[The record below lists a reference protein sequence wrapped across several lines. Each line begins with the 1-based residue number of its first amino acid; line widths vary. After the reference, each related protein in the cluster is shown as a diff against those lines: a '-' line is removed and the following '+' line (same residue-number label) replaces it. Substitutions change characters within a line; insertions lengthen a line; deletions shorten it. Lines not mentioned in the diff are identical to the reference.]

1 MGDRC
6 RRRARSPYNPCLI
19 PCLVCSCAAN
29 PFRFVRVGWNRLWNR
44 PMGCSCS
51 RLFNWRLKSNFLYY
65 TNMSRA
71 DDDWISLDVESK
83 LNKKIDQLQTI
94 VEQQSVLLQ
103 TMSEEIKQLKSEL
116 HPVGC
121 QHLSS
126 QNDRTHQLLE
136 ELKFLK
142 QRELNMMLREK
153 IPAPFV
159 ASNTIPT
166 PFSLKQDPP
175 RRL

>member
-1 MGDRC
+1 MW
-6 RRRARSPYNPCLI
+6 I
-19 PCLVCSCAAN
+19 
-29 PFRFVRVGWNRLWNR
+29 RLHEYLMYIMN
-44 PMGCSCS
+44 
-51 RLFNWRLKSNFLYY
+51 LKSNFLYY
-65 TNMSRA
+65 TNMARVEE
-71 DDDWISLDVESK
+71 DWISLDVESK

-94 VEQQSVLLQ
+94 VEQQSAILQ
-103 TMSEEIKQLKSEL
+103 TMSEEIKQLKLEL
-116 HPVGC
+116 HPMGC
-121 QHLSS
+121 QHLAS

-159 ASNTIPT
+159 ASTTIPT
-166 PFSLKQDPP
+166 PFCFKQEPP